1 MNASELLGD
10 SSPVAIAARE
20 AARKEYLGGAK
31 SPSQAILRVASL
43 IRAAQ
48 WQQGTAFAIR
58 RAGHAYHGP

>member
-10 SSPVAIAARE
+10 ASPVVQSARE

-43 IRAAQ
+43 FGREWVLAYLSE
-48 WQQGTAFAIR
+48 WKRLR
-58 RAGHAYHGP
+58 R

>member
-43 IRAAQ
+43 FGREWMLAYLSE
-48 WQQGTAFAIR
+48 WKRLR
-58 RAGHAYHGP
+58 R